1 MGDPVQTSAVGDRG
15 VAVATRPAH
24 FGFCVPIFAYPGP
37 ALFRTPSYERL
48 DPQVSLAAAVEC
60 ERLGYH
66 SVWVADHFFHG
77 HDGAILEGWT
87 TLCVLAGMTS
97 RVRLGFIHLCTAF
110 RNPALLAKMAATL
123 DALSNGRLIF
133 FADSGNQPAE
143 FEAYNFP
150 WYPESRE
157 RNARMREALELIVRL
172 WQEDEP
178 VSFTGTYYAARE
190 APCLPHPIQR
200 PHPPIWLGETP
211 DEIMLAT
218 IGELADGW
226 NTTPA
231 SVPELC
237 IRLERVAAACGA
249 AGRSLA
255 DLELSLETQ
264 VLIAP
269 TRQRVEELLDH
280 AASRPAP
287 ATSRMAAVDPAARA
301 AQYDRWLIGTPDDIV
316 AQIEEYRAVGISHF
330 LLWFMDFPSLD
341 GLRLFAEEVLPRFA
355 PGTFN

>member
-1 MGDPVQTSAVGDRG
+1 MGDPVQTSVVGDREP
-15 VAVATRPAH
+15 AVATRPAH

-200 PHPPIWLGETP
+200 PTP
-211 DEIMLAT
+211 QS
-218 IGELADGW
+218 GW
-226 NTTPA
+226 A
-231 SVPELC
+231 
-237 IRLERVAAACGA
+237 RR
-249 AGRSLA
+249 
-255 DLELSLETQ
+255 
-264 VLIAP
+264 P
-269 TRQRVEELLDH
+269 TRSC
-280 AASRPAP
+280 SRPSANWP
-287 ATSRMAAVDPAARA
+287 MAGTPRRPPCRSYASAWSGSRQPAAR
-301 AQYDRWLIGTPDDIV
+301 QGVRSPILSSRW
-316 AQIEEYRAVGISHF
+316 RHRS
-330 LLWFMDFPSLD
+330 
-341 GLRLFAEEVLPRFA
+341 
-355 PGTFN
+355 